1 MGKIVVF
8 PQNISACNLS
18 VIGVNDEPVHRVI
31 KLPYVSR
38 PHMFQ
43 KTKLRFFRKRLA
55 RAIFFVVFFEK
66 YISQRND
73 VFASFAERR
82 YFYRKYCEAVIEI
95 FPEFSVL
102 NHLNKISVGGC
113 QYSYIHSYRLSTAHR
128 VKLAFLY
135 DSQQFRLKFQRHFPY
150 FVQQQHSAVCNRKIP
165 FLSAFLCAGKRTFL
179 IAEKLRLHKFF
190 RNCRA
195 VDFYKR
201 PVLA

>member
-1 MGKIVVF
+1 MDAAKKYKPKTTYFHVFISHFRFVCFRLQMILFLFPHQLRLAHLQGIRSLVCRAVFFECLRYNIFFKIVHRVGETLWLAGCTSVF
-8 PQNISACNLS
+8 MSKIDVLPQNISACNLS

-82 YFYRKYCEAVIEI
+82 YF
-95 FPEFSVL
+95 
-102 NHLNKISVGGC
+102 
-113 QYSYIHSYRLSTAHR
+113 
-128 VKLAFLY
+128 
-135 DSQQFRLKFQRHFPY
+135 
-150 FVQQQHSAVCNRKIP
+150 
-165 FLSAFLCAGKRTFL
+165 
-179 IAEKLRLHKFF
+179 LR
-190 RNCRA
+190 RRS
-195 VDFYKR
+195 
-201 PVLA
+201 